1 MQRCYT
7 IDIFAEIRERV
18 PLSLAAQE
26 YGVRIE
32 RGNMAHCPFH
42 GVDRHPSMK
51 LYPNGYKCFT
61 CNEHGD
67 VIDLVGKLLGLSAV
81 DAAREL
87 NDRYMLGLTIGR
99 AATPEE
105 RSRQQEAAKAARKR
119 RELDQ
124 AFQAW
129 EQRTWATLS
138 RYYRLLKQWR
148 RDYAPDGP
156 DDLDRLDP
164 RYVEAVKRLDYIGYC
179 LDMLENQ
186 NIEWR
191 KLFWRTHRIEVN
203 QIERTI
209 QHAG

>member
-1 MQRCYT
+1 M
-7 IDIFAEIRERV
+7 RERV
-18 PLSLAAQE
+18 PIEQVLSS
-26 YGVRIE
+26 YGLQLHGKRCK
-32 RGNMAHCPFH
+32 CPVHH
-42 GVDRHPSMK
+42 G
-51 LYPNGYKCFT
+51 
-61 CNEHGD
+61 EH
-67 VIDLVGKLLGLSAV
+67 LSASVYNNKLHCFKCNQSWDAVALVAELDKLSPV
-81 DAAREL
+81 DAAKQI
-87 NDRYMLGLTIGR
+87 NDQYFLGLTIGR

-179 LDMLENQ
+179 LDTLENQ

-203 QIERTI
+203 QIELRI

>member
-1 MQRCYT
+1 M
-7 IDIFAEIRERV
+7 DIFAEIRERV
-18 PLSLAAQE
+18 PIEQVLSS
-26 YGVRIE
+26 YGLQLHGKRCK
-32 RGNMAHCPFH
+32 CPVHH
-42 GVDRHPSMK
+42 G
-51 LYPNGYKCFT
+51 
-61 CNEHGD
+61 EH
-67 VIDLVGKLLGLSAV
+67 LSASVYNNKLHCFKCNQSWDAVALVAELDKLSPV
-81 DAAREL
+81 DAAKQI
-87 NDRYMLGLTIGR
+87 NDQYFLGLTIGR

-179 LDMLENQ
+179 LDTLENQ

-203 QIERTI
+203 QIELRI

>member
-1 MQRCYT
+1 MPIEQVLSSYGLQLHGKRCK
-7 IDIFAEIRERV
+7 
-18 PLSLAAQE
+18 
-26 YGVRIE
+26 
-32 RGNMAHCPFH
+32 CPVHH
-42 GVDRHPSMK
+42 G
-51 LYPNGYKCFT
+51 
-61 CNEHGD
+61 EH
-67 VIDLVGKLLGLSAV
+67 LSASVYNNKLHCFKCNQSWDAVALVAELDKLSPV
-81 DAAREL
+81 DAAKQI
-87 NDRYMLGLTIGR
+87 NDQYFLGLTIGR

-179 LDMLENQ
+179 LDTLENQ

-203 QIERTI
+203 QIELRI

>member
-18 PLSLAAQE
+18 PIEQVLSS
-26 YGVRIE
+26 YGLQLHGKRCK
-32 RGNMAHCPFH
+32 CPVHH
-42 GVDRHPSMK
+42 G
-51 LYPNGYKCFT
+51 
-61 CNEHGD
+61 EH
-67 VIDLVGKLLGLSAV
+67 LSASVYNNKLHCFKCNQSWDAVALVAELDKLSPV
-81 DAAREL
+81 DAAKQI
-87 NDRYMLGLTIGR
+87 NDQYFLGLTIGR

-179 LDMLENQ
+179 LDTLENQ
-186 NIEWR
+186 NIERR

-203 QIERTI
+203 QIELRI

>member
-1 MQRCYT
+1 MPIEQVLSSYGLQLHGKRCK
-7 IDIFAEIRERV
+7 
-18 PLSLAAQE
+18 
-26 YGVRIE
+26 
-32 RGNMAHCPFH
+32 CPVHH
-42 GVDRHPSMK
+42 G
-51 LYPNGYKCFT
+51 
-61 CNEHGD
+61 EH
-67 VIDLVGKLLGLSAV
+67 LSASVYNNKLHCFKCNQSWDAVALVAELDKLSPV
-81 DAAREL
+81 DAAKQI
-87 NDRYMLGLTIGR
+87 NDQYFLGLTIGR

-179 LDMLENQ
+179 LDTLENQ

-191 KLFWRTHRIEVN
+191 KLFWRTHRIEVD
-203 QIERTI
+203 QIELRI

>member
-1 MQRCYT
+1 MQLHGKRCK
-7 IDIFAEIRERV
+7 
-18 PLSLAAQE
+18 
-26 YGVRIE
+26 
-32 RGNMAHCPFH
+32 CPVHH
-42 GVDRHPSMK
+42 G
-51 LYPNGYKCFT
+51 
-61 CNEHGD
+61 EH
-67 VIDLVGKLLGLSAV
+67 LSASVYNNKLHCFKCNQSWDAVALVAELDKLSPV
-81 DAAREL
+81 DAAKQI
-87 NDRYMLGLTIGR
+87 NDQYFLGLTIGR

-105 RSRQQEAAKAARKR
+105 RSRQQEAARAARTR
-119 RELDQ
+119 REMAQ

-129 EQRTWATLS
+129 EQRTWVTLS

-164 RYVEAVKRLDYIGYC
+164 RYVEAVERLDYIGYC

>member
-1 MQRCYT
+1 MPIEQVLSSYGMQLHGKRCK
-7 IDIFAEIRERV
+7 
-18 PLSLAAQE
+18 
-26 YGVRIE
+26 
-32 RGNMAHCPFH
+32 CPVHH
-42 GVDRHPSMK
+42 G
-51 LYPNGYKCFT
+51 
-61 CNEHGD
+61 EH
-67 VIDLVGKLLGLSAV
+67 LSASVYNNKLHCFKCNQSWDAVALVAELDKLSPV
-81 DAAREL
+81 DAAKQI
-87 NDRYMLGLTIGR
+87 NDQYFLGLTIGR

-105 RSRQQEAAKAARKR
+105 RSRQQEAARAARTR
-119 RELDQ
+119 REMAQ

-129 EQRTWATLS
+129 EQRTWVTLS

-164 RYVEAVKRLDYIGYC
+164 RYVEAVERLDYIGYC